1 MEMQIQDLIASIKKD
16 GLDQAKKEADEYL
29 AKARAEADEIVRKA
43 QVEREKLLESAK
55 KEIDLER
62 QSSRASL
69 EQAARD
75 ASLTIKRSVLD
86 LLESILKESVK
97 AELSGKALEELICQV
112 VASDAVSDGSTVNV
126 SPDDLKT
133 LSSDLV
139 AKLAQKLKK
148 GIVLRSSASVSGGF
162 VVMEKDG
169 SGFIDLSDEEI
180 AKLLWP
186 YLSENLR
193 KLF

>member
-29 AKARAEADEIVRKA
+29 AKAKADADEIVRKA
-43 QVEREKLLESAK
+43 KVERDKLLESAK

-62 QSSRASL
+62 QSSQASL

-75 ASLTIKRSVLD
+75 ASLTIKKNVLD

-97 AELSGKALEELICQV
+97 AEVSGKVLEELIFQV
-112 VASDAVSDGSTVNV
+112 VASDAVSDGSVVEV
-126 SPDDLKT
+126 SKDDLKT

-148 GIVLRSSASVSGGF
+148 GIVLKSSASVSGGF

-169 SGFIDLSDEEI
+169 SGFIDLSDEEM

>member
-29 AKARAEADEIVRKA
+29 AKARAEAEEIVRKA

-112 VASDAVSDGSTVNV
+112 VASDAVSDGSAVNV